1 MFGGKGKKNRGQ
13 TALAERPAAG
23 AQPEG
28 EGAPQPQVEKVLVFE
43 QRRKKKSVKVIKRVV
58 ILAVVLAVLGGCG
71 LLLFNLFAP
80 EKEVVETTNVYRGSI
95 SSTVEGSGAAMPKA
109 SADITT
115 VAEGKVLQVLAAEG
129 DLVTEGDLLFVVDS
143 SEIQKRLQEAQEN
156 QRKAEKNLRDAR
168 SALTEIEQSTGK
180 IYEYIEALT
189 LKANATGQIQDL
201 RVKKGDIIGEG
212 TEIATIVNTGR
223 MRLVQYYSYAY
234 EGRIRKGQSVAVSIP
249 STMANVSG
257 TVAEIEYVRRVTRE
271 GGVLFEVTVE
281 LDNPGAL
288 TEGMT
293 ASGAVALGDGTTAQ
307 PAESGTLE
315 YAEKTLLKSKSGGE
329 IKQLNVKNFYEVTE
343 GQTILTLDND
353 EYDKQLDAKKEAV
366 ESANESIR
374 AAEEG
379 VETAREAVEKV
390 YETLKEYEV
399 RAPISGTVTQ
409 CSIQEGD
416 ELKAG
421 SAFAMSIADLSCFT
435 VDMQI
440 DELDIAKLSVGMPAD
455 VTMDTY
461 EDGTKYFSGVITSLS
476 MVGKAENGVS
486 FFPGKI
492 EITESEGMMSG
503 YYVNYSITTSQA
515 DDVLLVPAAA
525 VQYTEQG
532 PIVFV
537 KDNGQPR
544 PDNYV
549 ELDPSIR
556 KEGFFAVLVETGQTG
571 NAQIEIVSGLEEG
584 DEIASGGSGGMDGM
598 MGGMMYG

>member
-156 QRKAEKNLRDAR
+156 QRKAEKSLRDAR

-234 EGRIRKGQSVAVSIP
+234 EGKIRKGQSVAVSIP

-257 TVAEIEYVRRVTRE
+257 TVAEIEYVRRVTKE

-409 CSIQEGD
+409 CSIQAGD

-549 ELDPSIR
+549 ELDPSIQ
-556 KEGFFAVLVETGQTG
+556 KEGFFAVLVEPGQTG

-584 DEIASGGSGGMDGM
+584 DEIASGGSGGMNEM

>member
-156 QRKAEKNLRDAR
+156 QRKAEKSLRDAR

-234 EGRIRKGQSVAVSIP
+234 EGKIRKGQSVAVSIP

-257 TVAEIEYVRRVTRE
+257 TVAEIEYVRRVTKE

-366 ESANESIR
+366 ESANEGIR

-409 CSIQEGD
+409 CSIQAGD

-549 ELDPSIR
+549 ELDPSIQ
-556 KEGFFAVLVETGQTG
+556 KEGFFAVLVEPGQTG

-584 DEIASGGSGGMDGM
+584 DEIASGGSGGMNEM